1 LATSFRKYKESVD
14 LEQLFKKLG
23 ASNPET
29 LAKTVEH
36 FTTNEADKRDKIV
49 LGYFGQNGV
58 DRIVDAIATRLLAPP
73 KLPQNAKILDVG
85 AGSGFFTTKIMK
97 RIEADSPTT
106 SFYAMDLTPAMLCSL
121 AKKSQKITPFIGI
134 AENVQG
140 SIKEAKKHFNIPTK
154 FDAAYSTLMLH
165 HNLEPETV
173 FKSLKTILKK
183 DGKAIILD
191 MCEHTFEEFKT
202 EMGDIHMGFKLKNI
216 SEMARKHF
224 STVRVGKMTGI
235 SCKSSG
241 RIAEIFIA
249 SMRDSS

>member
-1 LATSFRKYKESVD
+1 MATSFRKYKESVD
-14 LEQLFKKLG
+14 PEQLFKTLG

-73 KLPQNAKILDVG
+73 KLPQNAKILDMG
-85 AGSGFFTTKIMK
+85 
-97 RIEADSPTT
+97 
-106 SFYAMDLTPAMLCSL
+106 
-121 AKKSQKITPFIGI
+121 
-134 AENVQG
+134 
-140 SIKEAKKHFNIPTK
+140 
-154 FDAAYSTLMLH
+154 
-165 HNLEPETV
+165 
-173 FKSLKTILKK
+173 
-183 DGKAIILD
+183 
-191 MCEHTFEEFKT
+191 EHTFEEFKT